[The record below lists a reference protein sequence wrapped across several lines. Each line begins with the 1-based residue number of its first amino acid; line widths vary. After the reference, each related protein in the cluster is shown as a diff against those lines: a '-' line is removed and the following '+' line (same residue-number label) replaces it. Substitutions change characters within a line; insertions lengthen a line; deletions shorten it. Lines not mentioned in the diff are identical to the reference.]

1 MASLASWNGFV
12 SFVKDSA
19 LPISFH
25 FNYIKGTSYF
35 DHLQPLKFVIVLF
48 SAKIDKG
55 HLEPWAKLQT
65 LDKKRVKIVDST
77 VELKGPVLIV
87 GTTPYH
93 TMIKRIT
100 VLGTAFIGG
109 TAVGL
114 ITYTVRAIAN
124 SKRRL
129 NEGSSTS
136 FLPSLALG
144 IIAGIGTGAMASK
157 LLENVMSRARGI
169 FFFNFP
175 SFMKQPE

>member
-1 MASLASWNGFV
+1 MEILSSWNGFV

-19 LPISFH
+19 LPVSFH

-35 DHLQPLKFVIVLF
+35 DYLKPLNFVIALF
-48 SAKIDKG
+48 SAKIHES
-55 HLEPWAKLQT
+55 HLEPWAKLTT

-93 TMIKRIT
+93 TIIKRIL
-100 VLGTAFIGG
+100 VFSSAFIGG
-109 TAVGL
+109 SAIGL
-114 ITYTVRAIAN
+114 ISYTVQAITR

-144 IIAGIGTGAMASK
+144 IIAGIGSGAMASK
-157 LLENVMSRARGI
+157 LLENVMSRTRGI

-175 SFMKQPE
+175 SFMK